1 MVFPLEIDGFNGLP
15 LKHDDF
21 PQQTVTN
28 YQRVKTSVSKS
39 TRLIPFF
46 SAGDYPNNQLL
57 SGTIQVGKEW
67 TAEQAE
73 QDQEQQNYGCS
84 MLW

>member
-1 MVFPLEIDGFNGLP
+1 MGL
-15 LKHDDF
+15 
-21 PQQTVTN
+21 TVYLLN
-28 YQRVKTSVSKS
+28 MMIFHSKLYYQRVKTPVSKS

-46 SAGDYPNNQLL
+46 SAGDHPNNQLFG
-57 SGTIQVGKEW
+57 GTIQVGKEW

-84 MLW
+84 MLWSSIKEWESL